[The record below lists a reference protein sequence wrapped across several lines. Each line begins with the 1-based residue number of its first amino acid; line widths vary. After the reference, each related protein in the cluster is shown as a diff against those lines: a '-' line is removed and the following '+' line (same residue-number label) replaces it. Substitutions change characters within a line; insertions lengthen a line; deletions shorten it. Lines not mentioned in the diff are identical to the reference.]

1 MFCIQGLTSR
11 GLTRK
16 EDRGRLLPFE
26 QSCRPGVKTQ
36 PESHSE
42 HAGSCQL
49 QDEKHVY
56 CLWRRFNVLSV
67 RLYSNTSVILHIC
80 PHLQINH
87 RETHVKQKD
96 TELATEPRKGLK
108 SERNWASTLLS
119 NRKGRPL
126 VGIKNPNAAVKAVW
140 RRLHFSYKQKLCPCL
155 WSEPAEMLLKQALQ
169 HVWPCSWC
177 LEEHCAHNKVS

>member
-1 MFCIQGLTSR
+1 MLHLCSIKGSCHPQGYSPSWSFVSMKVFCIQGLTSR

-56 CLWRRFNVLSV
+56 CL
-67 RLYSNTSVILHIC
+67 
-80 PHLQINH
+80 
-87 RETHVKQKD
+87 
-96 TELATEPRKGLK
+96 
-108 SERNWASTLLS
+108 
-119 NRKGRPL
+119 
-126 VGIKNPNAAVKAVW
+126 
-140 RRLHFSYKQKLCPCL
+140 
-155 WSEPAEMLLKQALQ
+155 
-169 HVWPCSWC
+169 
-177 LEEHCAHNKVS
+177 